1 MTMVNTATT
10 MQLKGIDIQIP
21 SIRTNP
27 DRQKLIN
34 GYWRREK
41 VKKIWKNVVQWAK
54 LSNYE
59 D

>member
-1 MTMVNTATT
+1 MNNTATV
-10 MQLKGIDIQIP
+10 MPLKGTDIQIP

-34 GYWRREK
+34 SYWRREK
-41 VKKIWKNVVQWAK
+41 VKKVWKSIIEWAK

>member
-1 MTMVNTATT
+1 MNNTATV
-10 MQLKGIDIQIP
+10 MPLKGADIQIP

-41 VKKIWKNVVQWAK
+41 VKKVWRSLVQWAK